1 MGVDRSLKG
10 FAIIA
15 IVMEIFFAIIYGF
28 HEGYTKDVQY
38 ADFNGLIAAVY
49 LVMLLL
55 IGTPHSTQVL
65 GFSQSTSSSSP
76 SQEWY

>member
-1 MGVDRSLKG
+1 MAASTSLRA

-15 IVMEIFFAIIYGF
+15 MVMEIFFAIIYGF

-38 ADFNGLIAAVY
+38 ADFNGLIVAVF

-55 IGTPHSTQVL
+55 VGKCL
-65 GFSQSTSSSSP
+65 DM
-76 SQEWY
+76 

>member
-1 MGVDRSLKG
+1 MAVDRSLRG

-28 HEGYTKDVQY
+28 EEGYTKDVQY
-38 ADFNGLIAAVY
+38 ADFNGLMVAVF

-55 IGTPHSTQVL
+55 VGTRTVI
-65 GFSQSTSSSSP
+65 
-76 SQEWY
+76 